1 MAKVIGL
8 VVEEVKKGKS
18 APLPIEEEEEKA
30 VEEEKPTPKAGRP
43 KKKA

>member
-30 VEEEKPTPKAGRP
+30 EEEKPTPKAGRP